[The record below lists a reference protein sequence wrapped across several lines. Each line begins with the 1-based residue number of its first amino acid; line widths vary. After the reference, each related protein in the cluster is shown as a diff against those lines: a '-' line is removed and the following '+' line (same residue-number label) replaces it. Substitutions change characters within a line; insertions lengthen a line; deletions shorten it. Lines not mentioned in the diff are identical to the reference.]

1 MNGAISDRVKL
12 ANGVE
17 MPLVG
22 FGSVYVE
29 EARKIIHAIELGYR
43 NIDTAADYGNEAV
56 VGEAVRSCGLA
67 RSELFVTTKL
77 WNSSHGYEKTLKAF
91 DESLKTMQ
99 LDYVDLYLIHW
110 PCPEHN
116 LYVDTWRAM
125 EKLYR
130 EGRVRAIGVSN
141 FYEEWLD
148 RIEAECE
155 IVPMVNQME
164 LNPYTQK
171 KQLRAYCAKK
181 QIQMEAYTPLA
192 RGMVNDDAV
201 IQAIAERHGKNCV
214 QVTLRFLMQ
223 EGIVVIPRTNN
234 PERMKSNIDL
244 YDFVLDE
251 SEMEQ
256 MRQLDRC
263 EILTGEDPR
272 TFHELKNLKDQTDTK
287 EAQRRSN

>member
-1 MNGAISDRVKL
+1 MYKR
-12 ANGVE
+12 
-17 MPLVG
+17 
-22 FGSVYVE
+22 
-29 EARKIIHAIELGYR
+29 
-43 NIDTAADYGNEAV
+43 
-56 VGEAVRSCGLA
+56 
-67 RSELFVTTKL
+67 
-77 WNSSHGYEKTLKAF
+77 
-91 DESLKTMQ
+91 Q
-99 LDYVDLYLIHW
+99 
-110 PCPEHN
+110 
-116 LYVDTWRAM
+116 
-125 EKLYR
+125 
-130 EGRVRAIGVSN
+130 GVSN

-181 QIQMEAYTPLA
+181 QMQMEAYTPLA

-214 QVTLRFLMQ
+214 QVTLRFLMK

-244 YDFVLDE
+244 YDFVLDA

-263 EILTGEDPR
+263 EILTLSLIHIYAAQPR
-272 TFHELKNLKDQTDTK
+272 GFVYNHAIKHE
-287 EAQRRSN
+287 RRFERDVYKRQPLRRASGLTAIRR